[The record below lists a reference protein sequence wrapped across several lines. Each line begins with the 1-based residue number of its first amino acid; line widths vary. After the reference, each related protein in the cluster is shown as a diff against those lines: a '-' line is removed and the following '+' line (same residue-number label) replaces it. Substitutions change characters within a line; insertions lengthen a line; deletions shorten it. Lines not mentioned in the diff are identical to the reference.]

1 MAKLSTCSDW
11 KLVWKH
17 VLKKIGRC
25 FENILRKLV
34 VKHSMCN
41 RFRNSL
47 TNEKF
52 NGEHNF
58 YHKPNKGLFAVTD
71 GLMPWETIFDITG

>member
-1 MAKLSTCSDW
+1 
-11 KLVWKH
+11 
-17 VLKKIGRC
+17 
-25 FENILRKLV
+25 
-34 VKHSMCN
+34 MCN

-58 YHKPNKGLFAVTD
+58 DRKSNKGLFAVTD
-71 GLMPWETIFDITG
+71 GLMP